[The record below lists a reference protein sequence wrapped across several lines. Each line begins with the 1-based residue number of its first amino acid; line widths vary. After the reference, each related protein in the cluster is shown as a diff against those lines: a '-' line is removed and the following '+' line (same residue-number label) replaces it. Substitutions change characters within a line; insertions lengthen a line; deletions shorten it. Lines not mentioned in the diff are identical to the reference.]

1 MAAMRTVGVGHRP
14 SAHANVREDAS
25 EYVIE
30 LEVSDF
36 LESEL
41 AIEAVGPRVTVRG
54 DQVEEQDDDAVAF
67 RLHERLEESF
77 RLPDDA
83 VVDLMKAFY
92 AHGTLEIHAPRS
104 EARASSQS
112 RSSTGRPSSA
122 TPTHKPAE
130 KEERCPSQPQQPTG
144 TGRWWESPG

>member
-30 LEVSDF
+30 LQVSDF

-54 DQVEEQDDDAVAF
+54 EQVEEQNDDAVALG
-67 RLHERLEESF
+67 LHERLEESF

-92 AHGTLEIHAPRS
+92 AHGTLELHVPRS
-104 EARASSQS
+104 EIEPRRIAIEH
-112 RSSTGRPSSA
+112 RSPFVGNPNA
-122 TPTHKPAE
+122 QA
-130 KEERCPSQPQQPTG
+130 C
-144 TGRWWESPG
+144 

>member
-41 AIEAVGPRVTVRG
+41 AIEAVGPT
-54 DQVEEQDDDAVAF
+54 
-67 RLHERLEESF
+67 
-77 RLPDDA
+77 
-83 VVDLMKAFY
+83 
-92 AHGTLEIHAPRS
+92 
-104 EARASSQS
+104 
-112 RSSTGRPSSA
+112 
-122 TPTHKPAE
+122 
-130 KEERCPSQPQQPTG
+130 
-144 TGRWWESPG
+144 